1 MISDQKLKEWVD
13 TYLAHVD
20 HIGLQAHVEQEE
32 GYKFLSVNTFLANFD
47 LDAPN
52 LVEMLDKSIYPNNLC
67 AGSWYFPRKML
78 LHFAASYP
86 EDTRQALKD
95 LFDEAQPID
104 ERITKAQE
112 TFDILMSR
120 RNVELGEES
129 HSFIGLR
136 FLSLLLGYRYPEKY
150 NAIKPREWKFFC
162 GYINDEFS
170 IPKYTTVGKQY
181 TILSEH
187 IERLRDY
194 IRHLPRV
201 TEIKEAL
208 TEGNV
213 FKDEAYRWMAQDI
226 IYVTSRVVSHKK
238 GQELVAQSEVGSD
251 EEIAAASDVHTE
263 VSAGYMEFPLEQY
276 LEHFIVENWNSIQF
290 GEDLE
295 FFIDADG
302 VEGRQ
307 YVTDVG
313 IIDVLARDKEG
324 NIVVIELKKGRG
336 HFAVIGQILAY
347 MGWAEKN
354 LVENGQKVR
363 GIVIAS
369 DAHPALLAAHQMVA
383 DRVLLKYYNVSLTL
397 RDGL

>member
-13 TYLAHVD
+13 IYLGHIER
-20 HIGLQAHVEQEE
+20 IGLQTHVEQEE

-52 LVEMLDKSIYPNNLC
+52 LVEMLDTAIYPNNLC

-78 LHFAASYP
+78 LLFAAGYP
-86 EDTRQALKD
+86 EETRQALKD
-95 LFDEAQPID
+95 LFNEEHPVE
-104 ERITKAQE
+104 ERISKAQE
-112 TFDILMSR
+112 AFEVLMSR
-120 RNVELGEES
+120 RNTELGEEG

-162 GYINDEFS
+162 SYVNSEFAM
-170 IPKYTTVGKQY
+170 PKHSPVGRQY
-181 TILSEH
+181 SILSEH
-187 IERLRDY
+187 INRLRDY
-194 IRHLPRV
+194 IQHLPKV
-201 TEIKEAL
+201 EEIKNAL
-208 TEGNV
+208 TEGLV

-226 IYVTSRVVSHKK
+226 IYVTSRVVSHEAGKK
-238 GQELVAQSEVGSD
+238 LAQESLSESD
-251 EEIAAASDVHTE
+251 TEIVVASDIHTE

-276 LEHFIVENWNSIQF
+276 LEHFIVENWSSIQF

-295 FFIDADG
+295 FYIDPDG

-324 NIVVIELKKGRG
+324 NMVVIELKRGKG

-347 MGWAEKN
+347 MNWVEKN

-363 GIVIAS
+363 GIVIVA
-369 DAHPALLAAHQMVA
+369 DAHPALLAAQQMVA
-383 DRVLLKYYNVSLTL
+383 DRVQIKYYNVSLTL
-397 RDGL
+397 RDSL